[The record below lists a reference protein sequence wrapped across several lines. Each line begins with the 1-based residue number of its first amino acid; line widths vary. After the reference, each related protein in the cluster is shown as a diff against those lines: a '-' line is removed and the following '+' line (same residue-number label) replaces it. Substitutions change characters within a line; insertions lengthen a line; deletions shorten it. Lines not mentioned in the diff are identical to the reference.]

1 MLNVNFD
8 PFPEL
13 RTQRLLLRKITD
25 ADTEQI
31 FKLRSDKDVMKYIGK
46 KPIIS
51 MEEARDWVKLIKNS
65 LENNSGITWGIVET
79 FEKTFPEKTSEDQT
93 FFQTSLP
100 PIIGTIGLWR
110 IIKENYRAEIG
121 YMLLPEYWQKGFTK
135 EAILKVNDYGFHE
148 MKLHSIEARISPKN
162 IGSATVLEKTGFVR
176 EAYFKEDFFFDGV
189 FEDTAIYSLLA

>member
-13 RTQRLLLRKITD
+13 RTERLLLRKITD

-46 KPIIS
+46 KPIVS
-51 MEEARDWVKLIKNS
+51 KEEAKNWVKLIKDS

-79 FEKTFPEKTSEDQT
+79 FDK
-93 FFQTSLP
+93 TSLP

-135 EAILKVNDYGFHE
+135 EAILKVIDYGFHE